1 MINYLHDLENEYVE
15 GLRNLV
21 QNGLDYES
29 ANIAW
34 PFDMKQLYAIKK

>member
-1 MINYLHDLENEYVE
+1 VVNDYIPTPTRSLTDLENEYVE

-29 ANIAW
+29 EH
-34 PFDMKQLYAIKK
+34 DD